1 MDSHTR
7 MVPMDRI
14 ERLIILVRGH
24 KVMVD
29 AALAELYGVQTKALN
44 QAVKRNQTRFP
55 IDFMFQLDQE
65 EFENLRSQLVT
76 SSQWGGRRIPP
87 YVFTEQGVAMLS
99 SVLKSERAVQV
110 NVEIMRTF
118 VRLRQLLASNAELA
132 RKLEMLERKYDAQ
145 FKVVFDAIRQLMVP
159 PEPNKRKIG
168 FLVKERAA
176 HYGQKH

>member
-1 MDSHTR
+1 
-7 MVPMDRI
+7 MDRI

-24 KVMVD
+24 KVMLD
-29 AALAELYGVQTKALN
+29 ADLAELYGVQTKALN
-44 QAVKRNQTRFP
+44 QAVKRNQNRFP
-55 IDFMFQLDQE
+55 SDFMFQLDQE
-65 EFENLRSQLVT
+65 EFENLRSQFVT

-99 SVLKSERAVQV
+99 SVLKSERAVHV
-110 NVEIMRTF
+110 NIEIMRTF
-118 VRLRQLLASNAELA
+118 VRLRQLLASNAKLA

-176 HYGQKH
+176 HYGRTH

>member
-1 MDSHTR
+1 MDTHKLI
-7 MVPMDRI
+7 VPMDRI

-24 KVMVD
+24 KVMLD
-29 AALAELYGVQTKALN
+29 ADLAELYGVQTKALN
-44 QAVKRNQTRFP
+44 QAVKRNQNRFP
-55 IDFMFQLDQE
+55 SDFMFQLDQE
-65 EFENLRSQLVT
+65 EFENLRSQFVT

-110 NVEIMRTF
+110 NIAIMRTF
-118 VRLRQLLASNAELA
+118 VRLRQLLASNAKLA
-132 RKLEMLERKYDAQ
+132 RKLEILERKYDAQ

-168 FLVKERAA
+168 FLVEERAA
-176 HYGQKH
+176 HYGRTH

>member
-1 MDSHTR
+1 
-7 MVPMDRI
+7 MDRI

-24 KVMVD
+24 KVMLD
-29 AALAELYGVQTKALN
+29 ADLAELYGVQTKALN
-44 QAVKRNQTRFP
+44 QAVKRNQSRFP
-55 IDFMFQLDQE
+55 SDFMFQLDQG
-65 EFENLRSQLVT
+65 EFENLRSQFVT

-99 SVLKSERAVQV
+99 SVLKSERAVHV
-110 NVEIMRTF
+110 NIEIMRTF
-118 VRLRQLLASNAELA
+118 VRLRQLLASNAKLA

-176 HYGQKH
+176 HYGRTH